1 MKEKSKF
8 DKLKKEIGVGILA
21 GTLGLANV
29 SGSNDSM
36 NLDDSEQ
43 GTKIKNSILLDK
55 PINLNLKDGIS
66 LEDNKV
72 PNKKFF
78 EKRISE
84 MEVDDSLKPILVDI
98 LMRRSLEYELNKE
111 EIERDLNRLN
121 NNVEEIIVDDNKGKD
136 WGGLHN
142 NFEKTIRIGSS
153 YLELLNKENKEYFQN
168 MLYETLTH
176 EIYHALS
183 YDENNGKSNLEGE
196 KWETSRPLHEIIVEK
211 AADRAAL
218 KKQNDKYV
226 LPYEV
231 NRTGGYSESTF
242 ITDIIE
248 AIYGMSEKE
257 FLSSAI
263 KGGKENLIRT
273 MANKVNENPKE
284 TQKFMNDIETP
295 FNVQFYSMYY
305 KESNMAKPED
315 AKKAMADIYKVSI
328 KKMNNL
334 IQNKKI
340 DNLEDA
346 KEYVENLKY
355 NYAKLNDVMKYSLI
369 QPSLKETMNSQM
381 YKDVIPDKS
390 ALENRIHNM
399 NEILKCSDQINS
411 KELILEVFNEA
422 KANQISDKNLKII
435 EKQIEKNNKEKM
447 ERNNKKDYKN
457 QTKDLIIEIKEY
469 DEYNYNNKLNIT
481 NCKYWEDR
489 NENKFWDIPMEY
501 KFSEMRET
509 YQKTD
514 FHKEWDNKEIGDKM
528 EKDYRTLYD
537 EHKNGGILKS
547 VKDFIREKKANARYN
562 WNRLKMFVSNIK
574 NKLPGKKEP
583 LMLNSGEEKHVKTI
597 EDQKKE
603 FMDEIKVDLVKMK
616 SLKDE
621 KSMSTI
627 DKNKEKK
634 EEIERTI

>member
-8 DKLKKEIGVGILA
+8 DKLKKGIGVGILA

-72 PNKKFF
+72 PNKEFF

-121 NNVEEIIVDDNKGKD
+121 NNVEEIIVDDNEGKD
-136 WGGLHN
+136 WGGLTTPA
-142 NFEKTIRIGSS
+142 ERTIRLGTT
-153 YLELLNKENKEYFQN
+153 YLEGLNNKEDNEAFQN
-168 MLYETLTH
+168 ALYETLTH
-176 EIYHALS
+176 ETYHALS

-248 AIYGMSEKE
+248 ATYGMSEKE

-284 TQKFMNDIETP
+284 TQNFMNDIETP
-295 FNVQFYSMYY
+295 FNVQFYSRYY

-369 QPSLKETMNSQM
+369 QQSLKETMNSQM

-447 ERNNKKDYKN
+447 ERNNKKDYEN

-469 DEYNYNNKLNIT
+469 DDYNYNNKLNIT

-489 NENKFWDIPMEY
+489 N
-501 KFSEMRET
+501 
-509 YQKTD
+509 
-514 FHKEWDNKEIGDKM
+514 
-528 EKDYRTLYD
+528 
-537 EHKNGGILKS
+537 
-547 VKDFIREKKANARYN
+547 
-562 WNRLKMFVSNIK
+562 
-574 NKLPGKKEP
+574 
-583 LMLNSGEEKHVKTI
+583 
-597 EDQKKE
+597 
-603 FMDEIKVDLVKMK
+603 
-616 SLKDE
+616 
-621 KSMSTI
+621 
-627 DKNKEKK
+627 
-634 EEIERTI
+634 